1 LKQAN
6 SVARFL
12 LNGYKLSGIFTAES
26 GRPYSATVSFPTISF
41 ASNGQIYTPFGNG
54 TLGIG
59 GSSLAPDIERN
70 SIYGDSNYKLDLR
83 LSKTFR
89 IKENVS
95 LELIAE
101 GFNVFNRSNFNG
113 FNGGLYSVTAPPN
126 GTVLDVSVPI
136 QFKTISTFGT
146 PNNDGSQPD
155 GTNARRFQIAA
166 RMRF

>member
-1 LKQAN
+1 M
-6 SVARFL
+6 
-12 LNGYKLSGIFTAES
+12 
-26 GRPYSATVSFPTISF
+26 
-41 ASNGQIYTPFGNG
+41 
-54 TLGIG
+54 GIG

-83 LSKTFR
+83 LSRMFR

-101 GFNVFNRSNFNG
+101 GFNLLNRSNFNG
-113 FNGGLYSVTAPPN
+113 FNTTVYNVTSA
-126 GTVLDVSVPI
+126 GTQDVSVPI
-136 QFKTISTFGT
+136 QFTANPTFGV

-166 RMRF
+166 KVRF